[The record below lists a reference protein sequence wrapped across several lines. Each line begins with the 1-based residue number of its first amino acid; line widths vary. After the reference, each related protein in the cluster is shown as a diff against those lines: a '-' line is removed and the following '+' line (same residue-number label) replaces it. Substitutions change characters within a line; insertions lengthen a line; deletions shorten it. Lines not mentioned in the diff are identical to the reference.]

1 MPGIMDFPARKSV
14 VFLTFP
20 CMRIILRRMLH
31 AAVSLLHAAVRP
43 APAMTAHNTSGDMKK
58 ENVSCV
64 V

>member
-1 MPGIMDFPARKSV
+1 MPGIEDFPTRNWV

-20 CMRIILRRMLH
+20 GSRIILRRMLH
-31 AAVSLLHAAVRP
+31 AAVSLLHAVVRP
-43 APAMTAHNTSGDMKK
+43 APALTAHNTSGDMKK